1 MSSANSAASSL
12 PATSS
17 VVAGSRSAIT
27 NSSANSAPPIASSAA
42 SEHTRLFGY
51 RTRLFGY
58 MSEAVVP
65 VPEVEPEVDQT
76 LAPRTISTSEASPGT
91 YLFVCLAYSNQ
102 THPPAPSERVGFA
115 LINLR
120 EKRIEFPLDGNE
132 AQVHKPSSAHFHP
145 WQAATSFSGI
155 STAAERSC

>member
-1 MSSANSAASSL
+1 MQLQIRPQTVHHRSL
-12 PATSS
+12 RPLLQS
-17 VVAGSRSAIT
+17 IQ
-27 NSSANSAPPIASSAA
+27 
-42 SEHTRLFGY
+42 GY
-51 RTRLFGY
+51 LGTGLQWQA

-120 EKRIEFPLDGNE
+120 EKRIEFPRDGNE